1 MKNLKEVDVEKSA
14 FEFCKEP
21 LEQVLKNNTN
31 SEKIYD
37 AFGLTQE
44 QYDVFGQQIRDNLPE
59 LIECKK
65 KSETIL
71 MILQSSQSLTEF
83 VIKFQIYSE
92 YVAFVK
98 EEQKKK
104 LGTISFLMDLL
115 KNLDKE

>member
-14 FEFCKEP
+14 FEFFKEP

-44 QYDVFGQQIRDNLPE
+44 QYDVFGQQIRDNLTE
-59 LIECKK
+59 LIGCKK

-98 EEQKKK
+98 EEQKRK